1 MSFGFNSDVPV
12 GAHTC
17 HVQTEERGI
26 AHPVIET
33 VVYLRGCVLH
43 RRAASYEDL
52 LGTEYSEAA
61 IRGRV
66 EEQHR
71 SVIEELRSGVL
82 VIPAADLAAAALA
95 GGIQVHLLNPA
106 SWVAAGKATLE
117 IEVLSRADGRP
128 VGEARLEV
136 LLEGPQPALHF
147 AGQSDAQGRAQIDF
161 PLPALGSA
169 GAELIIRAV
178 ANSAEDQIRYAL
190 RPKGKSPAPA
200 GGMGTGQ

>member
-1 MSFGFNSDVPV
+1 MNSGFNSDVSV

-52 LGTEYSEAA
+52 LGAEPSEAA
-61 IRGRV
+61 IRERV

-71 SVIEELRSGVL
+71 SVIEELRSGAL
-82 VIPAADLAAAALA
+82 VTAADLAAAASA

-106 SWVAAGKATLE
+106 SWVVAGKATLE
-117 IEVLSRADGRP
+117 IEVLSRADGQP

-136 LLEGPQPALHF
+136 LLEGPQPVLHF
-147 AGQSDAQGRAQIDF
+147 EGLSDAQGRAQIAF

>member
-1 MSFGFNSDVPV
+1 MNFGFNSDVLV

-52 LGTEYSEAA
+52 LSAEPNEAA
-61 IRGRV
+61 IRERV

-71 SVIEELRSGVL
+71 SVIEELRSGAL
-82 VIPAADLAAAALA
+82 VTAADLAAAASA

-106 SWVAAGKATLE
+106 SWVVAGKATLE
-117 IEVLSRADGRP
+117 IEVLSRADGQP

-136 LLEGPQPALHF
+136 LLEGPQPMLHF
-147 AGQSDAQGRAQIDF
+147 EGQSDAEGRAQIAF

-178 ANSAEDQIRYAL
+178 ANSAEDQVRYAL

>member
-1 MSFGFNSDVPV
+1 MNFGFNSDVPV
-12 GAHTC
+12 GAYTC

-33 VVYLRGCVLH
+33 VVYLRGCVLY

-52 LGTEYSEAA
+52 LGEESNEAA
-61 IRGRV
+61 IRERV

-82 VIPAADLAAAALA
+82 VIPAADLAAAASA

-128 VGEARLEV
+128 VGEARLEIM
-136 LLEGPQPALHF
+136 LEGSRPALHF
-147 AGQSDAQGRAQIDF
+147 TGQSDAQGRAQIAF
-161 PLPALGSA
+161 LLPALDSA
-169 GAELIIRAV
+169 GAELIIRAM

-200 GGMGTGQ
+200 GGMGMGQ

>member
-1 MSFGFNSDVPV
+1 MNFGFNSDVPV

-52 LGTEYSEAA
+52 LGAESSEAA
-61 IRGRV
+61 IRERV

-82 VIPAADLAAAALA
+82 VPAADLAAAASA

-136 LLEGPQPALHF
+136 LLEGPRPALHF
-147 AGQSDAQGRAQIDF
+147 EGQSDAQGRAQIAF

>member
-1 MSFGFNSDVPV
+1 MNFSFNSDVTV

-52 LGTEYSEAA
+52 LGGEYSEAV
-61 IRGRV
+61 IRERV

-82 VIPAADLAAAALA
+82 TIPAADLAAAASA

-117 IEVLSRADGRP
+117 IEVISRADGRP
-128 VGEARLEV
+128 VAEARLEV
-136 LLEGPQPALHF
+136 LLEGAQPALHIE
-147 AGQSDAQGRAQIDF
+147 GQSDAQGRAQIAF
-161 PLPALGSA
+161 PLPALGSG
-169 GAELIIRAV
+169 GAELIIRAM

-190 RPKGKSPAPA
+190 RPKRKSPAPA
-200 GGMGTGQ
+200 GGTGQ